1 MKMLPQTLRHAIRKD
16 VFYRLFGPDAQRNL
30 STKIDALFHRI
41 HVEEQSLT
49 VKKWITHTTLIIGP
63 SPTDTINLTSYRLP
77 VPEPGYVS
85 LDKVTDPDVLKR
97 HQVLDANLIKEGR
110 QLLTEVA
117 MFRRRYQSAESFLN
131 RLMAQCSHS
140 SQFHQYHVKA
150 YKDAGLYN
158 SAVYGWVDSLTEKHR
173 EVFKVNEYHE
183 VPEERI
189 QEFMAQEKEAIDA
202 LNNHVF
208 LTKLIG

>member
-1 MKMLPQTLRHAIRKD
+1 MKMLPQPLRNCIRQD
-16 VFYRLFGPDAQRNL
+16 VFSRLFGSVAQ
-30 STKIDALFHRI
+30 TKLIIKNDALCNKI
-41 HVEEQSLT
+41 HQEEHSLT
-49 VKKWITHTTLIIGP
+49 SKPWVTGTEILIGP
-63 SPTDTINLTSYRLP
+63 SPTDTLNFSTWKLP
-77 VPEPGYVS
+77 VTGPGDFRVARIDPEYQVS
-85 LDKVTDPDVLKR
+85 HRVQDP
-97 HQVLDANLIKEGR
+97 QLIIEGK
-110 QLLTEVA
+110 QLLAEIA
-117 MFRRRYQSAESFLN
+117 MFRRRYQSAEAFLN